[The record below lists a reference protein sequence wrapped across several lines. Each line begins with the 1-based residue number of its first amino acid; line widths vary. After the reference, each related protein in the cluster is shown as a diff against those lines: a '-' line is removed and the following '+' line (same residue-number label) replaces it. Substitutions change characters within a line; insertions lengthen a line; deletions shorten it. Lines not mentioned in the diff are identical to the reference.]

1 MLSVLLALG
10 LKWIAKII
18 DVISLFSFE
27 LKNYTVTDSP
37 QHTPKHVMMMAAGTG
52 GHVFP
57 ALAVAKELQQQGC
70 QVSWLATPAGME
82 NRLLKDQ
89 NIPLYQIDIQGVRG
103 NGAVRKLLAPFKI
116 LKATLSAM
124 RYMKQLKIDAVAGFG
139 GYVAGPGGLAAR
151 ILGIPILIHE
161 QNAVAGFTNSQL
173 SRIAS
178 KVCEAFA
185 NTFTASE
192 KVVTTGNPVRKEI
205 AEILSPKWRY
215 DIRAQDNQ
223 PLNILI
229 VGGSLGAQA
238 LNERLPEAL
247 KKLDMPLNVFHQCGQ
262 KQLDET
268 TARYANAPA
277 HLTTKVMPFIGDM
290 AKAYSEADLII
301 CRAGALTVT
310 EVATAGVAAVF
321 VPLPIAVDDHQ
332 TANAKFLADIGAAK
346 ICQQSAMT
354 PEYLHTLLSGL
365 MNRQLLSE
373 MAVKARQ
380 YAQPQ
385 ATQTVADLIQ
395 AL

>member
-1 MLSVLLALG
+1 M
-10 LKWIAKII
+10 
-18 DVISLFSFE
+18 
-27 LKNYTVTDSP
+27 TDPS
-37 QHTPKHVMMMAAGTG
+37 QVKPKHVMMMAAGTG

-57 ALAVAKELQQQGC
+57 ALAVAKQLQQHGS
-70 QVSWLATPAGME
+70 QVSWLATPTGME

-89 NIPLYQIDIQGVRG
+89 NIPIYQIDIQGVRG

-116 LKATLSAM
+116 LKATYSAM
-124 RYMKQLKIDAVAGFG
+124 RYMKQLKVEAVAGFG

-161 QNAVAGFTNSQL
+161 QNAVAGFTNTQL
-173 SRIAS
+173 ARVAS
-178 KVCEAFA
+178 KVCEAFP
-185 NTFTASE
+185 NTFPQST

-205 AEILSPKWRY
+205 TAILSPKWRY
-215 DIRAQDNQ
+215 DSREQAGQ

-238 LNERLPEAL
+238 LNERLPDAL
-247 KKLDMPLNVFHQCGQ
+247 KKLDLPLNVFHQCGQ
-262 KQLDET
+262 KQLEET
-268 TARYANAPA
+268 RASYTDAPS
-277 HLTTKVMPFIGDM
+277 HMSVQVMPFIEDM
-290 AKAYSEADLII
+290 AQAYSDADLII

-346 ICQQSAMT
+346 ICQQSTMT
-354 PEYLHTLLSGL
+354 PENLHALLRPL

-373 MAVKARQ
+373 MAIKARQ
-380 YAQPQ
+380 HAQPN
-385 ATQTVADLIQ
+385 ATQHVVDLIQ
-395 AL
+395 TL